1 MGLSGAEGTAGIWGT
16 AMESGMRYIRPD
28 EHGVLRVGDT
38 RVMIDSVLA
47 GFHQGDSAETIRE
60 DYPALSLEE
69 VYGAIADYLANRA
82 ELDIYLRRQDDVWVR
97 ERTRAEARTNPV
109 RERLRMLRSEG
120 TAKRS

>member
-1 MGLSGAEGTAGIWGT
+1 MAPQAFGGT
-16 AMESGMRYIRPD
+16 AMDSGMRYIRPD

-47 GFHQGDSAETIRE
+47 GFHQGDSVETIRE

-82 ELDIYLRRQDDVWVR
+82 ELDTYLRRQDDVWAR
-97 ERTRAEARTNPV
+97 ERTRAEARPNPV